1 MRTIKF
7 RGKRVDNGEWVY
19 GNLIKMDSEGSQSF
33 IFPFYEHAS
42 SRPCGQI
49 IALNSIAI
57 IPETIG
63 QFTGLV
69 DKNGVEIYE
78 GDILMCGDRIVEV
91 KWNMPMGTWD
101 SVFIKYTEAPLSS
114 NGIMN
119 VEWKLRAEVNGNV
132 HERSEV

>member
-78 GDILMCGDRIVEV
+78 GDVMH
-91 KWNMPMGTWD
+91 WD
-101 SVFIKYTEAPLSS
+101 SYWGWYVGYENGAFRRIPLDEIQRINWEHYTLQQEGL
-114 NGIMN
+114 
-119 VEWKLRAEVNGNV
+119 ETWEVIGNV